1 MVKIKY
7 VVVDNDGDIN
17 ESLKYVREYGG
28 GGGGKWYTRI
38 KHFCDYKWLKKKSL
52 TGTWLQTYR
61 CICVVNAQSF
71 KDNLLFPWANSLT

>member
-28 GGGGKWYTRI
+28 GGE
-38 KHFCDYKWLKKKSL
+38 
-52 TGTWLQTYR
+52 
-61 CICVVNAQSF
+61 
-71 KDNLLFPWANSLT
+71 ANDIQE